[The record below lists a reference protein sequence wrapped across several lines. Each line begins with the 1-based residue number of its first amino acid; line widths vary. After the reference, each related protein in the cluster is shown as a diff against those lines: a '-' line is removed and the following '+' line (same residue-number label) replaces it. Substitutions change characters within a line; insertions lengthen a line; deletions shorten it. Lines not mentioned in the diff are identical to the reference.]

1 LNTATKTKT
10 ASTSVPPEMERKTFV
25 GEAFNIAPSFFN
37 TKKTSM
43 LKKLR
48 DASAS
53 YKIIYVQP

>member
-1 LNTATKTKT
+1 
-10 ASTSVPPEMERKTFV
+10 MERKTFV